1 MKIRYFMSHGSPW
14 TFLGHKRVNEISK
27 KNNCELDIMPV
38 NYGEIFPVSG
48 GLPVHK
54 RPKQRQPELKFSFLT
69 YDFLLIQRL
78 AVSLLIPSVSAILLA
93 LFPFSCK

>member
-1 MKIRYFMSHGSPW
+1 MKIKYFMSHGSPW
-14 TFLGHKRVNEISK
+14 TFLGHKKVNEISK

-54 RPKQRQPELKFSFLT
+54 RPLQRQKYRLQNFWKTIFKIISSNGCCFSSN
-69 YDFLLIQRL
+69 YREGEKG
-78 AVSLLIPSVSAILLA
+78 S
-93 LFPFSCK
+93 K